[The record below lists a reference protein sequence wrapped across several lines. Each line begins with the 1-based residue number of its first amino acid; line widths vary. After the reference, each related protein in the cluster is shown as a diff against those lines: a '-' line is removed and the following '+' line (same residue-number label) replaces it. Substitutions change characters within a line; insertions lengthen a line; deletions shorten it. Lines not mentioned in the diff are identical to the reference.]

1 MVIDHISYAVSD
13 TEGDHTLIACFI
25 NSKVILGSD
34 NIEAPVLFE
43 GVAHTVNAANSL
55 VLKVISASPAAC
67 SANPKS
73 AMSSPPELTG
83 SAISLATFQDI
94 VINYG
99 RIQENFLMQQR
110 SKEKARFISG
120 VQKPGSS
127 TKHVKSGNEQFLT
140 ELNKWIFHDGGH
152 LKAVDVRH
160 HEVGEADEPAIY
172 RIKDELEYS
181 VEIYVWSGA
190 SCEPYVADDVQ
201 VQFYMMSPYVLK
213 TLSTDTK
220 GLYFTSFKVPDVY
233 GVFQF
238 KMECQRLGCSSLSLS
253 KQVVAWDLVNL

>member
-1 MVIDHISYAVSD
+1 M
-13 TEGDHTLIACFI
+13 
-25 NSKVILGSD
+25 
-34 NIEAPVLFE
+34 
-43 GVAHTVNAANSL
+43 
-55 VLKVISASPAAC
+55 
-67 SANPKS
+67 
-73 AMSSPPELTG
+73 
-83 SAISLATFQDI
+83 
-94 VINYG
+94 
-99 RIQENFLMQQR
+99 
-110 SKEKARFISG
+110 
-120 VQKPGSS
+120 
-127 TKHVKSGNEQFLT
+127 KSGNEQFLT

-253 KQVVAWDLVNL
+253 KQVIKFLLLLHG

>member
-1 MVIDHISYAVSD
+1 M
-13 TEGDHTLIACFI
+13 
-25 NSKVILGSD
+25 
-34 NIEAPVLFE
+34 
-43 GVAHTVNAANSL
+43 
-55 VLKVISASPAAC
+55 
-67 SANPKS
+67 
-73 AMSSPPELTG
+73 
-83 SAISLATFQDI
+83 
-94 VINYG
+94 
-99 RIQENFLMQQR
+99 
-110 SKEKARFISG
+110 
-120 VQKPGSS
+120 
-127 TKHVKSGNEQFLT
+127 KSGNEQFLT

-238 KMECQRLGCSSLSLS
+238 KMECQRLGCTSLSLS